1 LRDKAAI
8 WSNTH
13 CLLGIAFSRR
23 QRYQAF
29 MISQHIQLAQGT
41 YYRRS

>member
-1 LRDKAAI
+1 MRTKRPFGRI
-8 WSNTH
+8 R
-13 CLLGIAFSRR
+13 IAFSRR
-23 QRYQAF
+23 QQYQAF

>member
-1 LRDKAAI
+1 MREKRPFGRI
-8 WSNTH
+8 R
-13 CLLGIAFSRR
+13 IAFSRR
-23 QRYQAF
+23 QQYQAF